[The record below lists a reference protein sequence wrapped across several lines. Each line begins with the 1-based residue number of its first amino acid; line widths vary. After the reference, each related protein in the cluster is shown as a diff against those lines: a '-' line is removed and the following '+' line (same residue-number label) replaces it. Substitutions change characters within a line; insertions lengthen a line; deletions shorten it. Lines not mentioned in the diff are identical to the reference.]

1 MTCYKFYIG
10 NNFHSENNNQV
21 IGMKIQKYAL
31 GFILFNSFG
40 YAMADNVT
48 VYRWVD
54 SNNVVH
60 FSQHQPKH
68 DNYTELSMS
77 NVVKAKDDNI
87 NNVDEKPVETP
98 VNIAATTNKCDEA
111 RANVTTLKGFDKIQY
126 TNEKGELQVLTEQ
139 EKVQQLAG
147 NEKQVEVYC
156 GN

>member
-1 MTCYKFYIG
+1 MFVNFHLTCYKFYIG

-87 NNVDEKPVETP
+87 NNTP
-98 VNIAATTNKCDEA
+98 VGSWRSHGSLLFTNWLNYYVYQMTPYHLDADHMNATLNK
-111 RANVTTLKGFDKIQY
+111 Q
-126 TNEKGELQVLTEQ
+126 
-139 EKVQQLAG
+139 
-147 NEKQVEVYC
+147 
-156 GN
+156 